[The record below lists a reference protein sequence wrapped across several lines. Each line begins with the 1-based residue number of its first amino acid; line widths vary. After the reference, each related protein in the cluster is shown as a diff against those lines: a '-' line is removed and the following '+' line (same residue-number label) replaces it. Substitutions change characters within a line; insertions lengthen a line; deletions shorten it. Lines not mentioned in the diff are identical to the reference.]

1 MNFLKYEVSSLKYER
16 KVIKY
21 KVVSL
26 RAYLIFVIFFTPTHF
41 EPENVRKFTTK
52 KAPAT
57 KQRKFAAQIA
67 SRQNSVNYHHREQI
81 DINIAHSVKLHTVY
95 KVAHCV

>member
-26 RAYLIFVIFFTPTHF
+26 RAYLIFVIFLHPHILR
-41 EPENVRKFTTK
+41 PENVRKFTTK

-67 SRQNSVNYHHREQI
+67 SRQNSVNYCSEENQI
-81 DINIAHSVKLHTVY
+81 GIKHGA
-95 KVAHCV
+95 